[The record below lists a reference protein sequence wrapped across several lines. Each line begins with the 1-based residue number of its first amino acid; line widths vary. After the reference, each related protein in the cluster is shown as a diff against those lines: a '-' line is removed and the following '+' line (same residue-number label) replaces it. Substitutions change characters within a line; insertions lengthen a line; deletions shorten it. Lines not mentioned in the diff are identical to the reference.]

1 MSLKASLL
9 FAMQG
14 LSVCWADRHDPRK
27 AAQLETIAEAITVA
41 TERARWR
48 GDRRVLAALLLTIAY
63 HESRLCLDV
72 HAGKPGMNRAI
83 TLWQIERGSRLTGYR
98 AGLSLEDT
106 ISAAV
111 AAATLL
117 ARSFQCGSAPI
128 SMFRAYAGDRT
139 CKSEAPTFAARA
151 RTFAWIRQRMA
162 RVQEAAS

>member
-14 LSVCWADRHDPRK
+14 LAVCHADRADARK
-27 AAQLETIAEAITVA
+27 PEQLDTIAEAIVVA
-41 TERARWR
+41 SERVRWR

-63 HESRLCLDV
+63 HESKLCLDV
-72 HAGKPGMNRAI
+72 HDGKRGMNGAL

-106 ISAAV
+106 ISAAF

-117 ARSFQCGSAPI
+117 ARSFQCGSSPAA
-128 SMFRAYAGDRT
+128 MFRAYAGARCDA
-139 CKSEAPTFAARA
+139 EFPTLRA
-151 RTFAWIRQRMA
+151 RTRTFYWLRQRMA
-162 RVQEAAS
+162 RVEAAS